1 MRLGD
6 PADGSELSEFAYS
19 GGGRWGSAHG
29 GQSWGRTP
37 GPLAAVTGPQ
47 SATHAAHHTTTI
59 ANRLENLINYF
70 LNSIFRVL

>member
-6 PADGSELSEFAYS
+6 PSDGSELSEFAYS

-37 GPLAAVTGPQ
+37 GPIAATGPQ
-47 SATHAAHHTTTI
+47 SATHAAHHSTAI
-59 ANRLENLINYF
+59 ANR
-70 LNSIFRVL
+70 